1 MARYFRGLSFL
12 ALCMIFLFQ
21 LSPVFSF
28 SLSLSIFL
36 SLPQLLINNDFF
48 CSKLCVSMLR
58 YPFCPQRWAKSD
70 SSSMRD
76 IPICKNNIYT
86 VNNVLC
92 LFFYILLTNQNN
104 YPVFSVTWF
113 FRNQSNMLIRFSII
127 VNVENNVPSCFFVE
141 TVINFQDTTPKRT
154 TFCNIRNYFTVFSFK
169 KKY

>member
-1 MARYFRGLSFL
+1 
-12 ALCMIFLFQ
+12 MIFLFQ

-58 YPFCPQRWAKSD
+58 YTFYPQRWAISD

-104 YPVFSVTWF
+104 YPVFSVTWL
-113 FRNQSNMLIRFSII
+113 FRTQSNMQISCSIT
-127 VNVENNVPSCFFVE
+127 VNVENNVPSCFLWKQGLIFRTQRPKEQHFVILE
-141 TVINFQDTTPKRT
+141 ITLL
-154 TFCNIRNYFTVFSFK
+154 SFLSK